1 MPEGEIFVER
11 RKYKRVDRRI
21 KVTYKVISL
30 PKELDEIKKKIEKN
44 IVETSN
50 ISVGGIQLIGDEEL
64 SPERILRIELE
75 TEKKTESII
84 TFAEVRWCAKD
95 NYLNKY
101 RIGIEFLVLKD
112 EDRDIIE
119 EIVGEM

>member
-11 RKYKRVDRRI
+11 RKYKRVDKKI
-21 KVTYKVISL
+21 KVSYKIVSL
-30 PKELDEIKKKIEKN
+30 PKELEEIKKKIEKN
-44 IVETSN
+44 TVESSN

-64 SPERILRIELE
+64 FPEQILRIELE
-75 TEKKTESII
+75 TEKKTEAII

-95 NYLNKY
+95 DYINKY

-112 EDRDIIE
+112 EDREIIE